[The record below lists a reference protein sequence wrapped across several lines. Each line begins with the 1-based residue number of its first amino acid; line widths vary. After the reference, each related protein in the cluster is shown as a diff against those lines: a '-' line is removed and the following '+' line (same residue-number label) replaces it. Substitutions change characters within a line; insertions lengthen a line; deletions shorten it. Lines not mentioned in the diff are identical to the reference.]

1 MADVTFRE
9 ANRRYLRVFVPT
21 MVFYSVAC
29 FVGPALLRSLDDP
42 PKSAS
47 ALVAVGTAAPM
58 ALVFWLI
65 ARLLRETDEYTRKMQ
80 SDEML
85 IGGAITLS
93 AAMLWG
99 FLELY
104 GVMPQ
109 APRLPATMMVAP
121 AFFASFGLVHAVR
134 ALRRS

>member
-1 MADVTFRE
+1 MADVTFKE
-9 ANRRYLRVFVPT
+9 ANRRYLRMFVPT
-21 MVFYSVAC
+21 MAFYSVAC
-29 FVGPALLRSLDDP
+29 FAGPAILRTLDSP
-42 PKSAS
+42 PKWA
-47 ALVAVGTAAPM
+47 AAAVAVVTAAPM
-58 ALVFWLI
+58 AIVFWLL
-65 ARLLRETDEYTRKMQ
+65 ARLLKETDEYTRKMQ
-80 SDEML
+80 ADEML

-109 APRLPATMMVAP
+109 APRFPATMMVAP

-134 ALRRS
+134 AMRRS